1 VKRYWSPLV
10 CGVFLLASVE
20 PRNANA
26 QAANAQAQAHV
37 AAARAAAY
45 EPGQDFTNIF
55 ELCAEPRPSRAA
67 PAEAAA
73 PAGPRKVPPRTQWYT
88 DPGKVFDNVY
98 YVGTALGDNATAWA
112 ITTSEGIIL
121 IDATWDYSVEEL
133 IVNGFKKLG
142 LDPAQIKYIVV
153 AVAKP
158 QIFGG
163 ARLLQDRYKAHVLL
177 SEADWNVIE
186 KGNFSADIKPKKDM
200 VITDGQKLTLGDV
213 TVTLYVTPGN
223 TPGTVSALV
232 SPIKDGNQKHVG
244 AFYGGR
250 APFVNG
256 DGVQYFPN
264 EVAAMKIW
272 GEQAKRFKEN
282 AAKAGADVFLA
293 SHVGI
298 DKTLDKV
305 NAVKFRKPGGPHP
318 FVSKTAVS
326 RAQDVIY
333 ECMQAQLAWRSG
345 NSSNN

>member
-1 VKRYWSPLV
+1 MKRYLAPLV
-10 CGVFLLASVE
+10 CGVLLLAIVA
-20 PRNANA
+20 PKKANA
-26 QAANAQAQAHV
+26 QSANGQAQTHV
-37 AAARAAAY
+37 AAAKAAAY

-55 ELCAEPRPSRAA
+55 ELCAEPKPGRAA
-67 PAEAAA
+67 PAEAVA
-73 PAGPRKVPPRTQWYT
+73 PAGPRKVPPRSQWYT
-88 DPGKVFDNVY
+88 EPGKVFDNVY

-142 LDPAQIKYIVV
+142 LDPAQIKYVIV

-186 KGNFSADIKPKKDM
+186 KGNFSPDIKPKKDM
-200 VITDGQKLTLGDV
+200 IVTDGQKLTLGDV

-223 TPGTVSALV
+223 TPGTLSAII
-232 SPIKDGNQKHVG
+232 SPIKDGNQRHVA

-250 APFVNG
+250 APFVSG

-264 EVAAMKIW
+264 EVAAMRIW

-282 AAKAGADVFLA
+282 AEKTGADVFLA

-305 NAVKFRKPGGPHP
+305 NAVKFRKPGGAHP
-318 FVSKTAVS
+318 FVSKSAVS
-326 RAQDVIY
+326 RAQTVIY